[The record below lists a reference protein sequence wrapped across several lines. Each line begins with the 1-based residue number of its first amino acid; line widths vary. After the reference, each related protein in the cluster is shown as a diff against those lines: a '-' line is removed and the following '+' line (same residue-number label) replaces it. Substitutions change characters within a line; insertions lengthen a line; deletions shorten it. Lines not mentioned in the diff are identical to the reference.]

1 MIFQEIKEAILNG
14 ADFEDFLGQEN
25 VKTHLKSALISGH
38 HVILIGPPGVGKTT
52 LAKNVAKLLKP
63 ITVNDCGFNCDLK
76 DPWCPV
82 CHSGKNIKTRVLSPE
97 ERFVRIQGSP
107 DLTFEDLIG
116 DIDPQ
121 KALKHG
127 AFSIEAFKPG
137 KIFKANKGIL
147 FFDELNR
154 CPPKLQNSLL
164 QILEEKKAT
173 IGSYELDL
181 KSDFILIATMNPVD
195 ENTEPLSDVFLDRV
209 DVIFVG
215 YPEDAEVEKQIVLL
229 KGKKLIDVK
238 EDFVKIIVDF
248 IRSLRRNENL
258 EKKPSVRAS
267 LALYERAQANAL
279 LNNRSEPTLDDI
291 FNSLL
296 SVLVHRIKLK
306 PTVDFRMTNKEFLE
320 KEFNAFMDKLKKSN
334 GDYP

>member
-1 MIFQEIKEAILNG
+1 MIFEEIKESILNG
-14 ADFEDFLGQEN
+14 AQFDDFLGQEDVQQN
-25 VKTHLKSALISGH
+25 LKSALVSGH
-38 HVILIGPPGVGKTT
+38 HVILVGPPGVGKTT

-63 ITVNDCGFNCDLK
+63 IEVNDCGFNCDPK

-82 CHSGKNIKTRVLSPE
+82 CRSGKEVRKKVLSPE

-121 KALKHG
+121 KALKYG

-164 QILEEKKAT
+164 QILEERKAT

-181 KSDFILIATMNPVD
+181 KSDFILIATMNPDD

-209 DVIFVG
+209 DVIFVN
-215 YPEDAEVEKQIVLL
+215 YPENSDVEKKIVMS

-238 EDFVKIIVDF
+238 PEFVNIIVEF
-248 IRSLRRNENL
+248 IRTLRNNENL
-258 EKKPSVRAS
+258 DKKPSVRATLS
-267 LALYERAQANAL
+267 LYERSQANAL
-279 LNNRSEPTLDDI
+279 LNGRKEPTIEDI
-291 FNSLL
+291 LQSLK

-306 PTVDFRMTNKEFLE
+306 PSLDFKTTTEQFLE
-320 KEFNAFMDKLKKSN
+320 KEFASFVDNLKKSQ